1 MRSRRDFLRAAAIL
15 AGALPVSQSRSAFGS
30 DTPSLPSLQRRLS
43 KRRSTIRTLHVDF
56 EYNTTRPDILAGRNQ
71 MYYSRG
77 RYHLRHLGEN
87 VTIVQIVQV
96 DQVLN
101 SVIVEGVVGKVT
113 VRSRNHRD
121 PGASLDTFLPQPE
134 DKPMV
139 SRGYREI
146 LGDRCQ
152 GILQAD
158 RCYWVSTK
166 LDATRAVEIFDTAEK
181 VKEVLTFDDFTELA
195 SEIVFPR
202 LIRITSFNE
211 EPASQEKSI
220 QVSSVL
226 LNEPVS
232 DELFDIES
240 FPRSGER
247 IVLQ

>member
-15 AGALPVSQSRSAFGS
+15 AGVLPVSRSRSSFGS
-30 DTPSLPSLQRRLS
+30 DTVSLPSLHSRLS
-43 KRRSTIRTLHVDF
+43 KRRSAVRTLHVDF
-56 EYNTTRPDILAGRNQ
+56 EYKTPRPDILAGRNQ

-77 RYHLRHLGEN
+77 LYHLRHVGEN

-96 DQVLN
+96 DRVLN
-101 SVIVEGVVGKVT
+101 AVVVEGVVGKVT
-113 VRSRNHRD
+113 VRSRTRRD

-146 LGDRCQ
+146 RGDRCQ
-152 GILQAD
+152 GVLQAD
-158 RCYWVSTK
+158 HCYWISTT
-166 LDATRAVEIFDTAEK
+166 LNATRAVEIFDTAEK
-181 VKEVLTFDDFTELA
+181 VKEVLTFDDFAELS
-195 SEIVFPR
+195 SEVVFPR
-202 LIRITSFNE
+202 LIRINSLNE
-211 EPASQEKSI
+211 EPRSQEKSI
-220 QVSSVL
+220 QVSSVV

-232 DELFDIES
+232 NELFDIER